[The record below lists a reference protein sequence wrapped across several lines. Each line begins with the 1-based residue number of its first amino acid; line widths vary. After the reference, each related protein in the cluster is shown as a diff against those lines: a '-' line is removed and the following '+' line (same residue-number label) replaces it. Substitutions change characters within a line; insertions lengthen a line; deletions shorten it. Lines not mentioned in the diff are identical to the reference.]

1 MVEKIDKPIK
11 ITTYVNILDYMSFY
25 GLPNNK
31 ISDMKQFEKYQRF
44 LPNMEMDYVYYYD
57 YPVHWNRIRKRFK
70 KETDEELLVNFA
82 KKTCIANRM
91 DINDC
96 LTPKQIK
103 EIIDLQP
110 EENRLVRAVE
120 YDGKMAF
127 LRMFDDMVKYPR
139 EGEITACLKNLTA
152 DIPTICFLTGH
163 MEPSINKKGDRDYKS
178 ISNVNPSRGAL
189 INQGFRVKEIT
200 LDKEIPT
207 DIAGLVLADPKLK
220 YSPEDITKIKNY
232 ISKGGN
238 IIIAGEPGK
247 QSNINPIIE
256 ELGVKLSDGTIL
268 QESEDYDLDLVVA
281 KYEETASKAGFYVNI
296 ENNITMPS
304 VCGLEYSENNGF
316 NIIPLLNC
324 EKDKCWNR
332 LGKIDLE
339 SGTEKFNPE
348 KDKRTKATVA
358 LALSRNINDKQQ
370 KIVISGDADFMSNGE
385 LGRHNVKRQVNSG
398 FAMRIF
404 KWFTNEEYPI
414 SARIAPPLDNELKIS
429 RASIFGHKIFCLGII
444 PLGLLIFGLS
454 LLIRRKR
461 Q

>member
-1 MVEKIDKPIK
+1 M
-11 ITTYVNILDYMSFY
+11 
-25 GLPNNK
+25 
-31 ISDMKQFEKYQRF
+31 
-44 LPNMEMDYVYYYD
+44 
-57 YPVHWNRIRKRFK
+57 
-70 KETDEELLVNFA
+70 
-82 KKTCIANRM
+82 
-91 DINDC
+91 
-96 LTPKQIK
+96 
-103 EIIDLQP
+103 
-110 EENRLVRAVE
+110 
-120 YDGKMAF
+120 
-127 LRMFDDMVKYPR
+127 
-139 EGEITACLKNLTA
+139 
-152 DIPTICFLTGH
+152 
-163 MEPSINKKGDRDYKS
+163 
-178 ISNVNPSRGAL
+178 
-189 INQGFRVKEIT
+189 
-200 LDKEIPT
+200 
-207 DIAGLVLADPKLK
+207 
-220 YSPEDITKIKNY
+220 
-232 ISKGGN
+232 
-238 IIIAGEPGK
+238 
-247 QSNINPIIE
+247 
-256 ELGVKLSDGTIL
+256 
-268 QESEDYDLDLVVA
+268 VVA
-281 KYEETASKAGFYVNI
+281 KYEETASMAGFYVNI

-429 RASIFGHKIFCLGII
+429 RASIFGHKLFCLGII
-444 PLGLLIFGLS
+444 QLGILIFGLS
-454 LLIRRKR
+454 LLIKRKR